1 MNDSDLTR
9 ELQLLVAVQLLDE
22 QTVEQFMFHH
32 ALTHEAAY
40 ASLLRSDRKQLH
52 LLVAETVER
61 VYAHT
66 LDTYLGD
73 LAHHFRL
80 AGADTQAMRYAWRAG
95 EQAQAMYAPREA
107 IKYFT
112 QAAEATSRL
121 AQPTPPALYRARG
134 RAYELIDDFAS
145 ALHDYERAL
154 EMAWELRDMQAE
166 WQALIDL
173 GFLWAARDYE
183 RMGDYLQHALVVARK
198 LGDAAKLASTLNYIG
213 NWHIN
218 IEQPLKG
225 LSYHH
230 EALRAFE
237 TLQDMTGLADTRD
250 LLGAA
255 YWLNGDFVQSM
266 TNCDLAIPSFRAL
279 DKREH
284 LASSLAMRANMGT
297 NFYNDSTVTVA
308 RAFSEVLHDGEEAI
322 TLAQAIGKRA
332 AEAFARAVM
341 VGNLWEQG
349 EYTQAFVMGQMALDI
364 ARDIQHRQWMGI
376 ALGFLGAL
384 YHHVLQLDEAQR
396 YLTQSVQLAREVG
409 SLFHT
414 RNLTALLATTYVRQQ
429 QFAQAQA
436 VLADVLDTSSDISNQ
451 LTLAERQCW
460 AAYAELLLAQG
471 ESRRALQVV
480 EQLMVTA
487 VNLTAEKVI
496 PRLWLLRGM
505 ALMELELF
513 TEAETALRAVCAATH
528 TQGRRP
534 LLWRVHLALGQLYL
548 AQAQHD
554 QAAHEFARTR
564 ELITELAAR
573 TPESLRESFA
583 QRAMALIP
591 MMMSTPLR

>member
-1 MNDSDLTR
+1 
-9 ELQLLVAVQLLDE
+9 
-22 QTVEQFMFHH
+22 
-32 ALTHEAAY
+32 
-40 ASLLRSDRKQLH
+40 
-52 LLVAETVER
+52 
-61 VYAHT
+61 
-66 LDTYLGD
+66 
-73 LAHHFRL
+73 
-80 AGADTQAMRYAWRAG
+80 
-95 EQAQAMYAPREA
+95 
-107 IKYFT
+107 
-112 QAAEATSRL
+112 
-121 AQPTPPALYRARG
+121 
-134 RAYELIDDFAS
+134 
-145 ALHDYERAL
+145 
-154 EMAWELRDMQAE
+154 
-166 WQALIDL
+166 
-173 GFLWAARDYE
+173 
-183 RMGDYLQHALVVARK
+183 
-198 LGDAAKLASTLNYIG
+198 
-213 NWHIN
+213 
-218 IEQPLKG
+218 
-225 LSYHH
+225 
-230 EALRAFE
+230 
-237 TLQDMTGLADTRD
+237 
-250 LLGAA
+250 
-255 YWLNGDFVQSM
+255 
-266 TNCDLAIPSFRAL
+266 
-279 DKREH
+279 
-284 LASSLAMRANMGT
+284 
-297 NFYNDSTVTVA
+297 
-308 RAFSEVLHDGEEAI
+308 
-322 TLAQAIGKRA
+322 
-332 AEAFARAVM
+332 
-341 VGNLWEQG
+341 
-349 EYTQAFVMGQMALDI
+349 MALDI
-364 ARDIQHRQWMGI
+364 ARDIQHRHWMGI